1 MCDSQGNMCTAVK
14 EMWALTVFENIK
26 KMLLFRSNDGIVVVF
41 RKNPFLNIYVEFF
54 LEKKQYDDWDL
65 FFK

>member
-1 MCDSQGNMCTAVK
+1 MCTAVK

-26 KMLLFRSNDGIVVVF
+26 KMLFFRSNDGIVVVF
-41 RKNPFLNIYVEFF
+41 RQNPFLNIYVEFF